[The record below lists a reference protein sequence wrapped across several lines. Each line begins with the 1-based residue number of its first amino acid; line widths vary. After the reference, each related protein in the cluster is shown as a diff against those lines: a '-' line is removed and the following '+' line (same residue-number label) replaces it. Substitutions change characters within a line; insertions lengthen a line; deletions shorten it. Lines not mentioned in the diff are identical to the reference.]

1 MIKPKDG
8 EMNYDSIDELK
19 WNYMF
24 IAACLTDEQKDKLK
38 KEWDKQGDYKKT
50 EWWRFV
56 MENTKIGLDLNLNKG
71 D

>member
-8 EMNYDSIDELK
+8 EMIYDNIDELK

-38 KEWDKQGDYKKT
+38 EEWNKQGGYAKT

-56 MENTKIGLDLNLNKG
+56 MENTKLEININPNKG

>member
-24 IAACLTDEQKDKLK
+24 IAACLTDEQKDK
-38 KEWDKQGDYKKT
+38 Y
-50 EWWRFV
+50 
-56 MENTKIGLDLNLNKG
+56 
-71 D
+71 